1 MQEAKIYSIYDR
13 KAAYYLPLF
22 NMRGH
27 ADALRQFSEIV
38 VNSDTPIAKYPADY
52 DLVCLGSIDL
62 ETGSIAPT
70 YPVETLINGL
80 VSLQNAQLE
89 RSRYAKLLKSEQVDI
104 EELIAEQ
111 S

>member
-1 MQEAKIYSIYDR
+1 MQHNYIYSIYDR

-22 NMRGH
+22 QMRSH

-38 VNSDTPIAKYPADY
+38 TQSDTPISKYPADY
-52 DLVCLGSIDL
+52 DLVSLGSIDMENGL
-62 ETGSIAPT
+62 IQPT

-89 RSRYAKLLKSEQVDI
+89 RARYAKAINSQVDL
-104 EELIAEQ
+104 EELLAD
-111 S
+111 SPS